1 MGVNNFHMGKY
12 LSLVFLPNIWG
23 GDVNINRIYALK
35 GQLPTT
41 YETHTSSLIVMRS
54 AARLQY
60 NKISPLFLSPWKGK
74 HCKEKNCVDP
84 EDLDVM
90 QMIEQDT
97 KSCLKKNKK

>member
-60 NKISPLFLSPWKGK
+60 NKISRFYPHERVNTARKRIVLIL
-74 HCKEKNCVDP
+74 N
-84 EDLDVM
+84 
-90 QMIEQDT
+90 I
-97 KSCLKKNKK
+97 

>member
-1 MGVNNFHMGKY
+1 MLDLGYLGTMMGVNNFHMGKY

-60 NKISPLFLSPWKGK
+60 NKIFCFYPHERVNTARKRIVL
-74 HCKEKNCVDP
+74 
-84 EDLDVM
+84 
-90 QMIEQDT
+90 I
-97 KSCLKKNKK
+97 LKI